1 MASLITIR
9 LYNDDW
15 TPKTLAKPK
24 LSAIR
29 EKDSVK
35 VLESV
40 NMVEVSNWFYKYS
53 FADYNK
59 SELYF
64 FFIDWDQY
72 DDVNKLDAYWN
83 KDTRWRFN
91 SIILDEDKL
100 AKNIWNLKEKDVN
113 KWTIAEHIFSL
124 KNTSLEDLD
133 IKVDDLFNSLFKK
146 SDELGLTIKWAVAW
160 IKIPEQI
167 NDKKLLEN
175 IKILLKTSI
184 DSYWDH
190 IQKSLETLKNTLVD
204 VISTIEKYDDSTLLD
219 EIKSIFSNI
228 ENLNEKVDNFKP
240 LDIKIDNN
248 NKLLEWIVNNWIDW
262 INKELIEINRKMV
275 IVFSRLNKN

>member
-9 LYNDDW
+9 LYNDDG
-15 TPKTLAKPK
+15 TPKTWASPK

-29 EKDSVK
+29 EKDWVK

-40 NMVEVSNWFYKYS
+40 DMIEVSDWFYKYN
-53 FADYNK
+53 FAKYNK

-64 FFIDWDQY
+64 FFIDWEQY
-72 DDVNKLDAYWN
+72 DDVNKLDSYWN

-91 SIILDEDKL
+91 SIIIDEDKL
-100 AKNIWNLKEKDVN
+100 AKNIWNIKEKDVN
-113 KWTIAEHIFSL
+113 KWTIAEHIFNL
-124 KNTSLEDLD
+124 KNTSLEDLN

-146 SDELGLTIKWAVAW
+146 SDELGLTIKWAIAW

-184 DSYWDH
+184 DSYWEH
-190 IQKSLETLKNTLVD
+190 IQKSLETLENTLVGI
-204 VISTIEKYDDSTLLD
+204 ISTIEKYDDSTLLS
-219 EIKSIFSNI
+219 EVKSVFSDI
-228 ENLNEKVDNFKP
+228 EKLNEKVDNFKP
-240 LDIKIDNN
+240 LDIKLDNN
-248 NKLLEWIVNNWIDW
+248 NKLLEWVVKNWIDW
-262 INKELIEINRKMV
+262 INKELSEINRKMV
-275 IVFSRLNKN
+275 IVFSRLNKQ